1 MVVRHC
7 EVFGHCERSEAIP
20 RHCERHTVIA
30 SVTKQSR
37 SVLPTTRTRLPLT
50 AAKLRRSL
58 RIRVPMFGKPAM
70 GCGHHSSRG
79 LEWEVSFS
87 PTDMADRTRG
97 IQASMVGTTAMGR
110 GHCERSEA
118 IPRHCER
125 SEAIPRHCERPTV
138 IASVTKQSR
147 SVLPTTRTRLPL
159 TAAKLRRSLC
169 IRVPMF
175 GKPVRGV
182 VITRAAALNGRC
194 PSARQTW
201 QIGRVANVA
210 ALLR

>member
-7 EVFGHCERSEAIP
+7 EVFGHCKRSEAIP
-20 RHCERHTVIA
+20 RHCERPTVIA

-87 PTDMADRTRG
+87 PTDMA
-97 IQASMVGTTAMGR
+97 V
-110 GHCERSEA
+110 E
-118 IPRHCER
+118 
-125 SEAIPRHCERPTV
+125 
-138 IASVTKQSR
+138 
-147 SVLPTTRTRLPL
+147 
-159 TAAKLRRSLC
+159 
-169 IRVPMF
+169 
-175 GKPVRGV
+175 
-182 VITRAAALNGRC
+182 
-194 PSARQTW
+194 
-201 QIGRVANVA
+201 RVANVA